1 MSDITV
7 AREIAR
13 QLGTQTLALLGATK
27 LVGDTNS
34 LQFKIKGCRKI
45 NCIKIVLDP
54 SDTYTVEFWKI
65 NARTDEVVKVS
76 EHNGIYFDMLH
87 DLIERKTGLYT
98 TFHARS

>member
-1 MSDITV
+1 MSDIAI

-13 QLGTQTLALLGATK
+13 QLGSQTLALLGATQ
-27 LVGDTNS
+27 LVGGENF

-45 NCIKIVLDP
+45 NCIKIVLDAN
-54 SDTYTVEFWKI
+54 DTYTVEFWKV

-76 EHNGIYFDMLH
+76 EHEGIYFDMLH
-87 DLIERKTGLYT
+87 DLIERHTGLYT